1 MLGSPGTPAATI
13 ANPPG
18 STGRHRPTT
27 SGYTIPMSPR
37 PAAALLA
44 LIACATLL
52 AACASG
58 AADPLSS
65 PTARP
70 APSVRPT
77 SSPVPAVTIVPA
89 NDPTETPD
97 AGTAAAAV
105 CPNPYVTPIAP
116 SPTPDL
122 ASTPGEGTAT
132 PIRIR
137 RTDITPAP
145 PPPVASATPV
155 PPPLALVP
163 APDLEQALKQRLGD
177 QAQHYALVVQDLD
190 DGSGVAI
197 NADHVFYAASLF
209 KLEVLYDVFAQRDA
223 GLLDFGERYVAT
235 DYYSGFDLGPH
246 LVQPCSTATVADL
259 LSAMTCVSDN
269 VAAVMLQD
277 RAGAANINDAMAA
290 LGLTDTRLTADGTLP
305 ATAADMAR
313 LVDAIFRGR
322 GLAPGSAGQMLD
334 LMTHEQSADRI
345 PADLPPATRVAH
357 KTGNWDT
364 ATHDAGIVY
373 GPHGTYLM
381 VLMSDQ
387 GFASDA
393 APTEAALAKIAYDY
407 FEGTR

>member
-1 MLGSPGTPAATI
+1 MP
-13 ANPPG
+13 
-18 STGRHRPTT
+18 
-27 SGYTIPMSPR
+27 PR

-44 LIACATLL
+44 LIACATFL

-70 APSVRPT
+70 TPSVRPT
-77 SSPVPAVTIVPA
+77 KSPVPNVTIVPA
-89 NDPTETPD
+89 DEPTETPG
-97 AGTAAAAV
+97 AGTLTAA
-105 CPNPYVTPIAP
+105 CPDPYVTPIAP
-116 SPTPDL
+116 TPTPDL
-122 ASTPGEGTAT
+122 VSTPGEGTPT
-132 PIRIR
+132 PVRIR
-137 RTDITPAP
+137 RADVTPAP
-145 PPPVASATPV
+145 PAPVTTPL

-163 APDLEQALKQRLGD
+163 APELERMLDERLGD
-177 QAQHYALVVQDLD
+177 QASHYALVVQDLD
-190 DGSGVAI
+190 DGRGVAI

-209 KLEVLYDVFAQRDA
+209 KLEVLYDIFAQRDA

-246 LVQPCSTATVADL
+246 LVRPCSTTSIADL
-259 LSAMTCVSDN
+259 LSAMTSVSDN

-313 LVDAIFRGR
+313 LVEAIYRGR
-322 GLAPGSAGQMLD
+322 GLAPGSAGQMLE

-345 PADLPPATRVAH
+345 PADLPPGTGVAH

-373 GPHGTYLM
+373 GEHGAYLM

-387 GFASDA
+387 GFTSDA
-393 APTEAALAKIAYDY
+393 APTEAALAKIAFDY
-407 FEGTR
+407 FEGTRP